1 MSNSLQSRRLQ
12 HARLPC
18 SSPTPGACSD
28 SCPSSWWWQPT
39 ISSSVI
45 PFSSCLQSCPASGF
59 FFSNDSVLCIS
70 WSKYWCY
77 SFNISPSNEYSGVI
91 SFRIDWFDLPE
102 VQGTLRSL
110 LQHHSSK
117 TSIFWCSAF
126 FIVQLSHPSMTTGKT
141 TALTKWTFVDKVMS
155 LLYNMLSKF
164 AIAFL
169 PRSKCL
175 SNFMAAVTFCSDFL
189 ARENTVCHC
198 FHCFPIYL
206 PWSDGTRCHDLHFF
220 DYGILYKYQNNCG
233 RLTN

>member
-1 MSNSLQSRRLQ
+1 MNCSMPGFPVHHQVTESTQTHVHWVSDAIQPSCPL
-12 HARLPC
+12 
-18 SSPTPGACSD
+18 SSPSP
-28 SCPSSWWWQPT
+28 
-39 ISSSVI
+39 
-45 PFSSCLQSCPASGF
+45 PAFNLAQHQG

-141 TALTKWTFVDKVMS
+141 TALTRRTFVDKVMS

-189 ARENTVCHC
+189 AWENKVCHC